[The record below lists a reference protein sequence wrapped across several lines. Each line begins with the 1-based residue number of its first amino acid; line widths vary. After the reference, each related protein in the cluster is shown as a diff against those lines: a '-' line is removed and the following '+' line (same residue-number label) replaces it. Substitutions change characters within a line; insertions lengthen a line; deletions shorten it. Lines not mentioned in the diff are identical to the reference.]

1 MQRPAP
7 YRLVTMTAGAQA
19 MLSSCV
25 ELVHALPGRWR
36 YRLRSATPIDW
47 DRLEQ
52 ELRSA
57 LQTSC
62 WHWRL
67 NRRCQSLLLEARNG
81 QSQLQ
86 GWQILVAALAA
97 CGATA
102 PEPEVVRINVQV
114 VPDRPPLLGRVLQA
128 PANLISLLAASGLL
142 GLALLL
148 GLAGILGLMLP
159 LAPGLPLLLLASLL
173 VETAFLLRRPFTA
186 PAMV

>member
-1 MQRPAP
+1 M
-7 YRLVTMTAGAQA
+7 
-19 MLSSCV
+19 SSCV

-36 YRLRSATPIDW
+36 YRLHSATPIDW
-47 DRLEQ
+47 DRFEQ
-52 ELRSA
+52 QLRTA
-57 LQTSC
+57 LHSPG
-62 WHWRL
+62 WRWRL

-81 QSQLQ
+81 QPQQQ
-86 GWQILVAALAA
+86 GWQILVAALAC

-114 VPDRPPLLGRVLQA
+114 VPDRPPLLSRLLQA

-148 GLAGILGLMLP
+148 GLLGILGLMLP

-173 VETAFLLRRPFTA
+173 VESAFLLRRPFTA
-186 PAMV
+186 AAAV